1 MSASVVTLPASR
13 WYAAYSADSLLTKP
27 NSGMTPAIDAAASVA
42 ATAVTGMIRPMPWSR
57 RRSRVWA
64 AWSTTPTDMNSVAL
78 NNEWAR
84 STATPANTI
93 SGSPWPTSRTM
104 KPSCETVPNAS
115 SALRSVS
122 RSARQPP
129 SSIVVPPTTTRV
141 VVHQSTVGAN
151 AGPNRAR
158 R

>member
-1 MSASVVTLPASR
+1 M
-13 WYAAYSADSLLTKP
+13 LTNP
-27 NSGMTPAIDAAASVA
+27 NSGITPAIEAAASVA
-42 ATAVTGMIRPMPWSR
+42 ATPVIGMIRPMPCSR
-57 RRSRVWA
+57 RMSRVWA

-78 NNEWAR
+78 NSEWAS

-93 SGSPWPTSRTM
+93 SGSPCPTSRTM
-104 KPSCETVPNAS
+104 KPSCETVPKAS

-129 SSIVVPPTTTRV
+129 SNIVVPPTTTSV

-151 AGPNRAR
+151 AGPNRASR
-158 R
+158 